1 MKLKQLL
8 AVAVLASASY
18 ASAKQLENLTSNA
31 DTQILVKN
39 NFGECVTVLAN
50 RNLTGCGGA
59 PAPAPAPAPVEHVQD
74 RQMVSLSADTY
85 FDFDKAVLKPEGK
98 AAIQQLAQQLNSRGA
113 NLQKVTVVGNTD
125 SKGSDAYNQK
135 LSERRA
141 AAVGNFLIENGVPAA
156 LIEAY
161 GNGER
166 NPVAS
171 NDTAQGRAQNRRV
184 DITVD
189 GVVERSVQQPVAGA
203 VAQ

>member
-18 ASAKQLENLTSNA
+18 ASAQQLENLTSNA

-59 PAPAPAPAPVEHVQD
+59 PAPAPAPVEHVQD
-74 RQMVSLSADTY
+74 RQVVSLSADTY

>member
-8 AVAVLASASY
+8 AVAVLAGASY
-18 ASAKQLENLTSNA
+18 ASAQQLENLTSNA

-39 NFGECVTVLAN
+39 NFGECVTVMAN
-50 RNLTGCGGA
+50 RNLTGCGDA
-59 PAPAPAPAPVEHVQD
+59 PAQPQPVQQVAE
-74 RQMVSLSADTY
+74 RQVVTLSADTY

-98 AAIQQLAQQLNSRGA
+98 AAIQQLAQELNSRGA
-113 NLQKVTVVGNTD
+113 NVQKITVVGNTD

-141 AAVGNFLIENGVPAA
+141 AAVGNFLIENGVPSTI
-156 LIEAY
+156 IEAY

-189 GVVERSVQQPVAGA
+189 GVVERSVQQPTAG
-203 VAQ
+203 VVTQ

>member
-8 AVAVLASASY
+8 AVAVLAGASY
-18 ASAKQLENLTSNA
+18 ASAQQLENLTSNA

-39 NFGECVTVLAN
+39 NFGECVTVMAN
-50 RNLTGCGGA
+50 RNLTGCGDA
-59 PAPAPAPAPVEHVQD
+59 PAQPQPVQQVAE
-74 RQMVSLSADTY
+74 RQVVTLSADTY
-85 FDFDKAVLKPEGK
+85 FDFDKSVLKPEGK
-98 AAIQQLAQQLNSRGA
+98 AAIRQLAQELNSRGA
-113 NLQKVTVVGNTD
+113 NLQKITVVGNTD
-125 SKGSDAYNQK
+125 SKGSDTYNQK

-141 AAVGNFLIENGVPAA
+141 AAVGNFLIENGVPGTI
-156 LIEAY
+156 IEAY

-189 GVVERSVQQPVAGA
+189 GVVERSVQQPSTGIVT
-203 VAQ
+203 Q

>member
-8 AVAVLASASY
+8 AVAVLAGASY
-18 ASAKQLENLTSNA
+18 ASAQQLEDLTSNA

-50 RNLTGCGGA
+50 RNLTGCGDA
-59 PAPAPAPAPVEHVQD
+59 PAPQPVERVQE
-74 RQMVSLSADTY
+74 RQVVTLSADTY
-85 FDFDKAVLKPEGK
+85 FDFDKAVLKPEGQ

-113 NLQKVTVVGNTD
+113 NVQKITVVGNTD

-141 AAVGNFLIENGVPAA
+141 AAVGNYLIENGVPAS

-171 NDTAQGRAQNRRV
+171 NDTAEGRAQNRRV

-189 GVVERSVQQPVAGA
+189 GVVERSVQQPTAGA

>member
-18 ASAKQLENLTSNA
+18 ASAQQLENLTSNA

-50 RNLTGCGGA
+50 RNLTGCGDA
-59 PAPAPAPAPVEHVQD
+59 PAQPETVQQVQE
-74 RQMVSLSADTY
+74 RQVVSLSADTY

-98 AAIQQLAQQLNSRGA
+98 AAIQQLAQELNSRGA
-113 NLQKVTVVGNTD
+113 NVQKITVVGNTD

-141 AAVGNFLIENGVPAA
+141 AAVGNYLIENGVPAT

-171 NDTAQGRAQNRRV
+171 NDTAEGRAQNRRV

>member
-8 AVAVLASASY
+8 AVAVLAGASY
-18 ASAKQLENLTSNA
+18 ASAQQLENLTSNA

-39 NFGECVTVLAN
+39 NFGECVTVMAN
-50 RNLTGCGGA
+50 RNLTGCGDA
-59 PAPAPAPAPVEHVQD
+59 PAQPQPVQQVAE
-74 RQMVSLSADTY
+74 RQVVTLSADTY
-85 FDFDKAVLKPEGK
+85 FDFDKSVLKPEGK
-98 AAIQQLAQQLNSRGA
+98 AAIRQLAQELNSRGA
-113 NLQKVTVVGNTD
+113 NVQKITVVGNTD

-141 AAVGNFLIENGVPAA
+141 AAVGNFLIENGVPGTI
-156 LIEAY
+156 IEAY

-189 GVVERSVQQPVAGA
+189 GVVERSVQQPSTGIVT
-203 VAQ
+203 Q